1 MRFWFYKWII
11 SIAVVVSTFSCQLAY
26 IVVDVEVPPPLPL
39 PSDVTKIALNN
50 RLTDSILTFNGDDF
64 MLKGSNVKEISSIAS
79 LKVIKGIEEVI
90 EKGDRFIIAG
100 RALESTIL
108 DESGDLP
115 SELSEQTISRICT
128 DNKADVLL
136 SLESLWYSSDIIY
149 DSFLAKEPKDQNKIW
164 SNTITYDVRRVEY
177 FNALLTVK
185 IKLGWRAY
193 DPVNAKVIY
202 EGYQEDSVFYEVQG
216 RSNEE
221 AEKKLPS
228 MLNVVEKAGF
238 IAGIKISEQL
248 TPSLHT
254 VERYYYKNGNK
265 DFREAYQ
272 LVKFRRWNDA
282 AEIWKPYLSSQHKT
296 IKAMAYYNMA
306 LIEEIDGNI
315 EQARKL
321 INTATE
327 LYPKEEVYKYKRI
340 LDNR

>member
-1 MRFWFYKWII
+1 MRFRFHKWII
-11 SIAVVVSTFSCQLAY
+11 AIVVVVSTWSCQLAY

-64 MLKGSNVKEISSIAS
+64 MLSGSSRKEISSIAA
-79 LKVIKGIEEVI
+79 LKVMKGIVEVI
-90 EKGDRFIIAG
+90 EKGDRFIITG

-108 DESGDLP
+108 KEPGDLP
-115 SELSEQTISRICT
+115 SKLSEQTINRICT

-136 SLESLWYSSDIIY
+136 SLESLWYSSDITY

-164 SNTITYDVRRVEY
+164 SNTIAYDVSRVEY
-177 FNALLTVK
+177 FNAQLTVR

-193 DPVNAKVIY
+193 DPVDAKVIY
-202 EGYQEDSVFYEVQG
+202 EGYQEDSIFYEVQG

-228 MLNVVEKAGF
+228 TLNVVEKAGF
-238 IAGIKISEQL
+238 LAGIQMCEQL
-248 TPSLHT
+248 SPSLYT

-272 LVKFRRWNDA
+272 LVKFRRWSDA
-282 AEIWKPYLSSQHKT
+282 AEIWKPYLSSHHKT
-296 IKAMAYYNMA
+296 IKAMACYNMA
-306 LIEEIDGNI
+306 LIEEMDGNL
-315 EQARKL
+315 EQARNL
-321 INTATE
+321 INTAME
-327 LYPKEEVYKYKRI
+327 LYPQEEIFKYKRI
-340 LDNR
+340 LDDR